1 MSRVAEAAGRSLLA
15 SLKVSDVARSLEG
28 CLLSADAE
36 GDTPVSGGYSSDL
49 LSDVIGNAQEGD
61 AWVTMQKHVNIVA
74 VAQLKGIAVIVLV
87 NGRRPDTETLERAE
101 QEKIPI
107 VSTGLPAFDAAGV
120 LYSLGLRG
128 RKRV

>member
-1 MSRVAEAAGRSLLA
+1 VAEATLEVPLN
-15 SLKVSDVARSLEG
+15 SLKVSDVVRSLEG
-28 CLLSADAE
+28 CLLSAPGAV
-36 GDTPVSGGYSSDL
+36 DTPVSGGYSSDL

-74 VAQLKGIAVIVLV
+74 VAQLKGIAVIVVV
-87 NGRRPDTETLERAE
+87 NGRRPDLETLERAE
-101 QEKIPI
+101 EQRIPI
-107 VSTGLPAFDAAGV
+107 VSTGLPAFDVAGA

>member
-1 MSRVAEAAGRSLLA
+1 M
-15 SLKVSDVARSLEG
+15 
-28 CLLSADAE
+28 
-36 GDTPVSGGYSSDL
+36 PVSGGYSSDL

-87 NGRRPDTETLERAE
+87 NGRRPDPETLERAR
-101 QEKIPI
+101 QESIAI
-107 VSTGLPAFDAAGV
+107 VSTGLPAFDAAGA

-128 RKRV
+128 RKRA